1 MTVSIDNEWED
12 FYSYSRKFVVTVTD
26 NTEELR
32 DIFRDIAE
40 EDTVTETQKESR
52 GSLTG
57 ERASEERLE
66 DVVERMRDEYEFDT
80 DLPTADLSTVVQRF
94 YETESDAAI
103 AEELDVSR
111 RTLFRARLD
120 LHLVRDRDT
129 DAPFDLDDLRH
140 HLDEDRSTAAIADDL
155 DVSEST
161 VRRYRR
167 VVAAQ
172 NEARRVSD
180 RFRSEFEDVL
190 FEAEMSEQFTEDMA
204 EDGLE
209 EATDGTE
216 TNVSF

>member
-1 MTVSIDNEWED
+1 M
-12 FYSYSRKFVVTVTD
+12 TD

-32 DIFRDIAE
+32 DIFKDVAD

-52 GSLTG
+52 GSLTD
-57 ERASEERLE
+57 ERASQERL
-66 DVVERMRDEYEFDT
+66 VEVIDRMRDHHEFDSSLS
-80 DLPTADLSTVVQRF
+80 DADLATVVQQF
-94 YETESDAAI
+94 YDGENDAAI

-111 RTLFRARLD
+111 RAIFLARMD
-120 LHLVRDRDT
+120 LHLLRDRDT
-129 DAPFDLDDLRH
+129 DAQFEFDALRDLLDADH
-140 HLDEDRSTAAIADDL
+140 TTNDVAAEL

-167 VVAAQ
+167 VVRTQ
-172 NEARRVSD
+172 NEVRRVSD

-190 FEAEMSEQFTEDMA
+190 VEAEVSEQFTEDIA

-209 EATDGTE
+209 EATEGTE